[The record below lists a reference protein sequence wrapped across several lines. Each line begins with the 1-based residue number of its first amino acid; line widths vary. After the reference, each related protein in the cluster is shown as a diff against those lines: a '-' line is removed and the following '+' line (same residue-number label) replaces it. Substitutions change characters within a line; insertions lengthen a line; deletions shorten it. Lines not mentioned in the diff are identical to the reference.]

1 MGSAFGAIWE
11 DPEGG
16 FIKLAV
22 KRASKQD
29 QILHMEGN
37 FHVIFYFRAVCDS
50 ICSRK
55 NIACTAD
62 EILG

>member
-1 MGSAFGAIWE
+1 MRSAFGAVWE

-29 QILHMEGN
+29 QKLHMEGKL
-37 FHVIFYFRAVCDS
+37 HVILYFREECFAYIYKQKLIVEIVC
-50 ICSRK
+50 
-55 NIACTAD
+55 T
-62 EILG
+62 